1 MAVDP
6 DIGILLSFLDD
17 ESDSVRDRAVAQLAA
32 LGDELSAAVEPF
44 LGRLSDGQQAAL
56 ELVYLRQRKEWLR
69 SVWPT
74 WMAIS
79 GRKEQVEMAMGL
91 LARFQLGCDFPIL
104 LSDLLD
110 SLADEYRTGHRRCDV
125 FSLARFL
132 FDEKQ
137 LEGNRGDFHNP
148 LNSNLISVLLSKR
161 GIPISLAQIYILVG
175 GRLGLDIEGCSV
187 PHHFL
192 ARAIH
197 GDRTV
202 LVDCFERGRI
212 VEIEKL
218 MGRAAASSRQL
229 DTLRR
234 GTSATRTIQR
244 VLQNL
249 SHCYARS
256 GDADLARFMVELMGA
271 VGRT

>member
-1 MAVDP
+1 MDR

-17 ESDSVRDRAVAQLAA
+17 ESDSVRDRAVDQLAA
-32 LGDELSAAVEPF
+32 LGDGLISAVEPY
-44 LGRLSDGQQAAL
+44 LPQLSDDQHAAL

-79 GRKEQVEMAMGL
+79 GRKEQVEMAMSL
-91 LARFQLGCDFPIL
+91 LARFQLGSDFPIQ

-110 SLADEYRTGHRRCDV
+110 SLADEYRYGHRRSDV

-137 LEGNRGDFHNP
+137 LDGNREDYHNP

-187 PHHFL
+187 PRHFL

-212 VEIEKL
+212 LEIEKL
-218 MGRAAASSRQL
+218 VGRSAASSRQL
-229 DTLRR
+229 ETLRR
-234 GTSATRTIQR
+234 GTSATRMMQR

-249 SHCYARS
+249 SYCYARS

-271 VGRT
+271 VGGH